1 MNNLNIVELIEK
13 NPITKLNATYNNKLL
28 EKIKKNFTQ
37 DEQKLFI
44 TSFFCYLNYDKT
56 NDYVIDLDNIWKWL
70 GFTNKANSKI
80 LLLKYFKNNKDYK
93 FLLDPSI
100 KQKKEGRG
108 GHNKEIIMLNIQT
121 FKKFCLKAG
130 TDKANEIHDYFIKLE
145 EIVQEL
151 IEDES
156 LEFKKSL
163 DIKNLK
169 IQELENEKNKII
181 QDKVSDRHN
190 LLYNKFA
197 SSGPLVYL
205 VKVKTHEDNTW
216 VVKIGES
223 RIGIANR
230 ADEHKIKYE
239 ECVIM
244 DCFPVQRSKD
254 FESFL
259 HSHPEIS
266 LCNVKD
272 LKGHENERELFL
284 IGKELSY
291 NKLVKIINDNIKN
304 YNDNSTINA
313 ELEKLKAENE
323 NLKLIN
329 TMKPSDN
336 IYMKELL
343 ELNKKLFE
351 KVDNLEKSNKEII
364 EKLNSIQVKNTITTN
379 FGEVSKTTGPR
390 LQQINPETLKLVK
403 TWDCMA
409 EALKADTKLK
419 RASIGKAVSDN
430 TVYHGFRW
438 LFVDRELDPNK
449 IHKLEPTKETRTQNT
464 GYIAKLNKEK
474 TQILNVY
481 LDRKTA
487 CKFNDYK
494 TDSALDNPVKNFTES
509 NGHYYILYDSCDKTI
524 KEQFEKTN
532 GKPILYKNGIGQYN
546 KSNKLVGEFTSK
558 LECCQSLGIGDKSL
572 KKSLEKDIPY
582 NDFKY
587 KYLEPKIKV
596 F

>member
-1 MNNLNIVELIEK
+1 MNNLNIVELIVK
-13 NPITKLNATYNNKLL
+13 NPITKLNTTYNNKLL
-28 EKIKKNFTQ
+28 EKIKKSFTQ
-37 DEQKLFI
+37 DEQQLFI
-44 TSFFCYLNYDKT
+44 TSFYCYLNYDDL
-56 NDYVIDLDNIWKWL
+56 NDYIIDLDDIWTWL
-70 GFTNKANSKI
+70 GFSQKDSAKRLLTKNFTEKTDYKI
-80 LLLKYFKNNKDYK
+80 LECQ
-93 FLLDPSI
+93 SI
-100 KQKKEGRG
+100 QSKKEKRG
-108 GHNKEIIMLNIQT
+108 GHNKEIIKLNIDT
-121 FKKFCLKAG
+121 FKSFCLL
-130 TDKANEIHDYFIKLE
+130 TSTTKANEVRKYYIKLE
-145 EIVQEL
+145 KMLHETLVEQTQEFANEIKTLNTKMVQ
-151 IEDES
+151 
-156 LEFKKSL
+156 
-163 DIKNLK
+163 
-169 IQELENEKNKII
+169 NKI
-181 QDKVSDRHN
+181 SDRHN

-205 VKVKTHEDNTW
+205 VKVKTYEDNTW

-223 RIGIANR
+223 RIGISNR

-266 LCNVKD
+266 QRNVKD
-272 LKGHENERELFL
+272 LKEHEKERELFL
-284 IGKELSY
+284 IGKELTY
-291 NKLVKIINDNIKN
+291 NKLIKIINDNIKN
-304 YNDNSTINA
+304 YNNNSLVNA

-323 NLKLIN
+323 NLKLVN
-329 TMKPSDN
+329 NMKQSDN
-336 IYMKELL
+336 IFIKELL
-343 ELNKKLFE
+343 ELNKKLFD
-351 KVDNLEKSNKEII
+351 KVENLEKSNKEIL

-409 EALKADTKLK
+409 EALKSNPKLK
-419 RASIGKAVSDN
+419 RASIGKAITDN

-449 IHKLEPTKETRTQNT
+449 IHKLEPTKETRPQNT

-481 LDRKTA
+481 LDRKNA

-494 TDSALDNPVKNFTES
+494 TDSALDNPVKNGAET
-509 NGHYYILYDSCDKTI
+509 NGHFYMLYDSCNEELK
-524 KEQFEKTN
+524 KSFEKIN
-532 GKPILYKNGIGQYN
+532 GKPILYKSGIGQYD
-546 KSNKLVGEFTSK
+546 KSNKLIKEFGSK
-558 LECCQSLGIGDKSL
+558 QECCQSVGIGDKSL
-572 KKSLEKDIPY
+572 KKSLEKNIAY
-582 NDFKY
+582 NDFTY
-587 KYLEPKIKV
+587 KYLDAKLKV

>member
-223 RIGIANR
+223 RIGISNR
-230 ADEHKIKYE
+230 ADEHKTKYE

-266 LCNVKD
+266 QYNVKD

-284 IGKELSY
+284 VGKELSY

-329 TMKPSDN
+329 SMKPSDN

-351 KVDNLEKSNKEII
+351 KVENLEKSYKEIN

-379 FGEVSKTTGPR
+379 FGEVNKNTGPR

-409 EALKADTKLK
+409 EALKSDPKLK
-419 RASIGKAVSDN
+419 RASIGKAISEN
-430 TVYHGFRW
+430 TIYHGFRW

-449 IHKLEPTKETRTQNT
+449 IHKLEPTKETRLQNT

-474 TQILNVY
+474 SKILNVY

-494 TDSALDNPVKNFTES
+494 SDSALDNPVKNFTES
-509 NGHYYILYDSCDKTI
+509 NGNYYILYDSCDI
-524 KEQFEKTN
+524 KLKQQFEKSN
-532 GKPILYKNGIGQYN
+532 GKPILYKSGIGQYD
-546 KSNKLVGEFTSK
+546 KTNKLIGEFSSK
-558 LECCQSLGIGDKSL
+558 QECCQSVGIGDKSL
-572 KKSLEKDIPY
+572 KKSLEKKIAY
-582 NDFKY
+582 NDFTY
-587 KYLEPKIKV
+587 KYLDAKLKI

>member
-1 MNNLNIVELIEK
+1 MNNLNIIELIEK
-13 NPITKLNATYNNKLL
+13 NPITKLNTTYNNKLL

-44 TSFFCYLNYDKT
+44 TSFYCYLNYDDT
-56 NDYVIDLDNIWKWL
+56 NDFIIDFDAIWIWL
-70 GFTNKANSKI
+70 GFTYKANAKR
-80 LLLKYFKNNKDYK
+80 LLEKNFKNNIDFK
-93 FLLDPSI
+93 LLLIPNDE
-100 KQKKEGRG
+100 QKKDGRG
-108 GHNKEIIMLNIQT
+108 GHNKETIMLNIET

-130 TDKANEIHDYFIKLE
+130 TDKASEIHDYFIKLE
-145 EIVQEL
+145 KMIHETLVEQTQEFSNEIKTL
-151 IEDES
+151 N
-156 LEFKKSL
+156 
-163 DIKNLK
+163 IKMV
-169 IQELENEKNKII
+169 

-190 LLYNKFA
+190 LLYSKFA

-223 RIGIANR
+223 RIGISNR
-230 ADEHKIKYE
+230 ADEHKTKYE

-259 HSHPEIS
+259 HSHPEIILS
-266 LCNVKD
+266 NVKN

-284 IGKELSY
+284 VGKELSY

-323 NLKLIN
+323 NLKLVN
-329 TMKPSDN
+329 TMKQPDN
-336 IYMKELL
+336 IYLKELL
-343 ELNKKLFE
+343 ELNKKL
-351 KVDNLEKSNKEII
+351 LEEVSDLKKSNKEIN

-403 TWDCMA
+403 TWDCMT
-409 EALKADTKLK
+409 EALKSDPKLK
-419 RASIGKAVSDN
+419 RASIGKAVSEN
-430 TVYHGFRW
+430 TIYHGFRW
-438 LFVDRELDPNK
+438 VFVDRELDQNK
-449 IHKLEPTKETRTQNT
+449 IHKLEPTKETRPQNT

-474 TQILNVY
+474 TQIVNVY

-494 TDSALDNPVKNFTES
+494 SDSALDIPVKNFTES
-509 NGHYYILYDSCDKTI
+509 NGHYYILYDSCDAKL
-524 KEQFEKTN
+524 KEQFEKSN
-532 GKPILYKNGIGQYN
+532 GKPILYKSGIGQYD
-546 KSNKLVGEFTSK
+546 KSNKLIGEFSSK
-558 LECCQSLGIGDKSL
+558 QECCQSVGIGDKSL
-572 KKSLEKDIPY
+572 KKSLEKNIAY
-582 NDFKY
+582 NDFTY
-587 KYLEPKIKV
+587 KYLDAKLKV

>member
-1 MNNLNIVELIEK
+1 MNNLNIIELIEK
-13 NPITKLNATYNNKLL
+13 NPITKLNTTYNNKLL
-28 EKIKKNFTQ
+28 EKIKKNFNQ

-44 TSFFCYLNYDKT
+44 TSFYCYLNYDKS
-56 NDYVIDLDNIWKWL
+56 DFVINLDDVWVWL
-70 GFTNKANSKI
+70 GFGQKDSSKRV
-80 LLLKYFKNNKDYK
+80 LDKNFIKEKDYK
-93 FLLDPSI
+93 IIAP
-100 KQKKEGRG
+100 QVVGAKKEGRG
-108 GHNKEIIMLNIQT
+108 GHNKETIMLNIQT

-130 TDKANEIHDYFIKLE
+130 TDKASEIHDYFIKLE
-145 EIVQEL
+145 EIIHETLVEQTQEFAN
-151 IEDES
+151 E
-156 LEFKKSL
+156 
-163 DIKNLK
+163 IKTLNIKML
-169 IQELENEKNKII
+169 
-181 QDKVSDRHN
+181 QDKASDRHN

-197 SSGPLVYL
+197 NSGPLVYL
-205 VKVKTHEDNTW
+205 VKVKTYEDNTW

-223 RIGIANR
+223 RIGISNR

-266 LCNVKD
+266 PRNVKD
-272 LKGHENERELFL
+272 LKGHENERELFI

-323 NLKLIN
+323 NLKLVN
-329 TMKPSDN
+329 NMKSSDN
-336 IYMKELL
+336 IFLKELL

-351 KVDNLEKSNKEII
+351 KVENLEKSNKEIN

-379 FGEVSKTTGPR
+379 FGEVNKNTGPR

-409 EALKADTKLK
+409 EALKSDPKLK
-419 RASIGKAVSDN
+419 RASIGKAISEN
-430 TVYHGFRW
+430 TIYHGFRW
-438 LFVDRELDPNK
+438 LFVDRELDQNK
-449 IHKLEPTKETRTQNT
+449 IHKLEPTKETRPQNT

-474 TQILNVY
+474 TQIVNVY

-494 TDSALDNPVKNFTES
+494 SDSALDTPVKNFTES
-509 NGHYYILYDSCDKTI
+509 NGHYYTIYDSCDSKL
-524 KEQFEKTN
+524 KEQFEKSN
-532 GKPILYKNGIGQYN
+532 GKPILYKSGIGQYD
-546 KSNKLVGEFTSK
+546 KSNKLIGEFSSK
-558 LECCQSLGIGDKSL
+558 QECCQSVGVGDKSL
-572 KKSLEKDIPY
+572 KKSLEKNIAY
-582 NDFKY
+582 NDFTY
-587 KYLEPKIKV
+587 KYLDTKLKI